1 MRESCIVGT
10 YNKIKKD
17 SYWFRDLLN
26 KKNQKAPT

>member
-10 YNKIKKD
+10 YNKKN
-17 SYWFRDLLN
+17 SYWIRDLLN